1 MSTTHRVIT
10 SQKAL
15 EPFQRDILF
24 ESIKDALQ
32 HRKSSLDDASAL
44 TDTILAVLLRL
55 KHPKLEK
62 STIAEVTHSVLARFD
77 PTAAAVYLAKH
88 SY

>member
-15 EPFQRDILF
+15 ESFQRDILF
-24 ESIKDALQ
+24 ESIKDSLQ
-32 HRKSSLDDASAL
+32 HRKTALEDASAI
-44 TDTILAVLLRL
+44 TDTVLAMLLRL
-55 KHPKLEK
+55 KQPKLEK
-62 STIAEVTHSVLARFD
+62 TTITEATHSVLARFD
-77 PTAAAVYLAKH
+77 PTAAAVYSAKH